1 MLKLSKVEPDLG
13 VLETSY
19 RQAFLKSDASQ
30 AIFVIGLSNLASLAL
45 IPSDYRSFGRE
56 PEFFMFLAARLGVF
70 ILSCVSVFILA
81 KSTQPRQHDWA
92 VASYMAAGALINIF
106 INSFTSPSYVTYI
119 GVSIVLLNINYF
131 ALFSPLLMRTA
142 ISYLF
147 SAAVITQV
155 YSTNAG
161 EDLGS
166 VVMGMH
172 VLTNLIGTVISAK
185 LYTHRRL
192 SYKAQM
198 EEKELQNELN
208 ELAYTDQLTGIWNRR
223 KFTAEAMLEFERVRR
238 YQRPLSLILLD
249 IDHLKTIN
257 DEHGHMAGD
266 AAIRYCVNILKTQIR
281 EQDILGRLGGDEF
294 GLLLPETQLS
304 EAVTVARR
312 IQEAGRNGSFQ
323 LNNPAGHITFSMGV
337 AELRGHEQDYDDF
350 FGRTDKMLYRAKE
363 GGRDIL
369 VFTDADS

>member
-1 MLKLSKVEPDLG
+1 MRRLSQVEPDLG
-13 VLETSY
+13 DLETSY
-19 RQAFLKSDASQ
+19 RQAFLTSDAWQ

-45 IPSDYRSFGRE
+45 IRSDYRSFQG
-56 PEFFMFLAARLGVF
+56 PEFFMLLAARLGVF
-70 ILSCVSVFILA
+70 ILSCVSVFILV

-92 VASYMAAGALINIF
+92 VASYMIAGALINIF
-106 INSFTSPSYVTYI
+106 INSLTSPDYVAYI

-131 ALFSPLLMRTA
+131 ALFSPLLARTT

-147 SAAVITQV
+147 SAAVIAQV
-155 YSTNAG
+155 YATHPTG
-161 EDLGS
+161 DFGS

-198 EEKELQNELN
+198 EEKELQAELN
-208 ELAYTDQLTGIWNRR
+208 ELANTDPLTGIWNRR
-223 KFTAEAMLEFERVRR
+223 KFTAEAMLEFDRVKR
-238 YQRPLSLILLD
+238 YRRPLSLILLD

-257 DEHGHMAGD
+257 DVHGHLAGD
-266 AAIRYCVNILKTQIR
+266 EAIRYCVNILKAQIR

-304 EAVTVARR
+304 EAVTVAKR
-312 IQEAGRNGSFQ
+312 IQEAGRNSRIQ
-323 LNNPAGHITFSMGV
+323 INSQTSRITFSMGA
-337 AELRGHEQDYDDF
+337 AELCGHEKDYDDF

-363 GGRDIL
+363 SGRDIL
-369 VFTDADS
+369 VFMDTEE

>member
-1 MLKLSKVEPDLG
+1 MLKLSQVEPDLG
-13 VLETSY
+13 DLETSY

-45 IPSDYRSFGRE
+45 IPSDYGSFQG
-56 PEFFMFLAARLGVF
+56 PEFFMLLAARLDVF
-70 ILSCVSVFILA
+70 LLSCVSIFILM
-81 KSTQPRQHDWA
+81 KSAQPRQHDWA

-106 INSFTSPSYVTYI
+106 INSLTSPDYVAYI

-131 ALFSPLLMRTA
+131 ALFSPLLARTT

-147 SAAVITQV
+147 SAAVIAQV
-155 YSTNAG
+155 YSTHPTG
-161 EDLGS
+161 DLGS

-172 VLTNLIGTVISAK
+172 VLTNLIGTAISAK

-198 EEKELQNELN
+198 EEKELKAELN
-208 ELAYTDQLTGIWNRR
+208 ELANTDPLTGIWNRR
-223 KFTAEAMLEFERVRR
+223 KFTAEAMLEFDRVKR
-238 YQRPLSLILLD
+238 YRRPLSLILLD
-249 IDHLKTIN
+249 IDYLKTIN
-257 DEHGHMAGD
+257 DEQGHLAGD
-266 AAIRYCVNILKTQIR
+266 EAIRYCVNILKAQIR

-304 EAVTVARR
+304 EAVTVAKR
-312 IQEAGRNGSFQ
+312 IQEAGRNGSIQ
-323 LNNPAGHITFSMGV
+323 LNSQVSRITFSMGV

-350 FGRTDKMLYRAKE
+350 FARTDKMLYRAKE

-369 VFTDADS
+369 AFRDADE

>member
-1 MLKLSKVEPDLG
+1 MLKFSQVEPDLG
-13 VLETSY
+13 DLETSY

-30 AIFVIGLSNLASLAL
+30 ASFVIGLSNIASLAL
-45 IPSDYRSFGRE
+45 IRSDYGSFQE
-56 PEFFMFLAARLGVF
+56 LDFFMLLVARLAVF
-70 ILSCVSVFILA
+70 ILSCASVFILV

-92 VASYMAAGALINIF
+92 VASYMVAGALINLF
-106 INSFTSPSYVTYI
+106 INSLTSPDYVAYI

-131 ALFSPLLMRTA
+131 ALFSPLLARTT

-147 SAAVITQV
+147 SVAVIAQV
-155 YSTNAG
+155 YAAQATG
-161 EDLGS
+161 DLGS

-198 EEKELQNELN
+198 EEKELQAELN
-208 ELAYTDQLTGIWNRR
+208 ELANADPLTGIWNRR
-223 KFTAEAMLEFERVRR
+223 KFTAEAMLEFDRVQR

-249 IDHLKTIN
+249 IDHLKAIN
-257 DEHGHMAGD
+257 DEHGHLAGD
-266 AAIRYCVNILKTQIR
+266 EALRYCVNILKAQIR

-304 EAVTVARR
+304 EAVTVAKR
-312 IQEAGRNGSFQ
+312 IQEAGRNSSIQ
-323 LNNPAGHITFSMGV
+323 LNNQASRITFSMGLS
-337 AELRGHEQDYDDF
+337 ELRGQEQAYDDF
-350 FGRTDKMLYRAKE
+350 FERADKMLYRAKE
-363 GGRDIL
+363 SGRDIL
-369 VFTDADS
+369 VFTDADN

>member
-1 MLKLSKVEPDLG
+1 MLLAVRLD
-13 VLETSY
+13 V
-19 RQAFLKSDASQ
+19 FL
-30 AIFVIGLSNLASLAL
+30 
-45 IPSDYRSFGRE
+45 
-56 PEFFMFLAARLGVF
+56 
-70 ILSCVSVFILA
+70 LSCVSVFVLM
-81 KSTQPRQHDWA
+81 KSTKPRQHDRA

-106 INSFTSPSYVTYI
+106 INSLTSPDYVAYI

-131 ALFSPLLMRTA
+131 ALFSPLLARTT

-147 SAAVITQV
+147 SAAVIAQV
-155 YSTNAG
+155 YSTHPTG
-161 EDLGS
+161 DLGS

-198 EEKELQNELN
+198 EEKELQAELN
-208 ELAYTDQLTGIWNRR
+208 ELANTDPLTGIWNRR
-223 KFTAEAMLEFERVRR
+223 KFTAEAILEFDRVKR
-238 YQRPLSLILLD
+238 YRRPLSLLLID

-257 DEHGHMAGD
+257 DEHGHLAGD
-266 AAIRYCVNILKTQIR
+266 EAIRYCVNILKTQIR

-312 IQEAGRNGSFQ
+312 IQEAGRNGSVQ
-323 LNNPAGHITFSMGV
+323 LNSQVDRITFSIGA
-337 AELRGHEQDYDDF
+337 AELLGHEQDYDDF
-350 FGRTDKMLYRAKE
+350 FGRTDKILYRAKE
-363 GGRDIL
+363 SGRDIL
-369 VFTDADS
+369 VFTDTDE